1 MFTVEVQ
8 FSALFSVTRCNLP
21 LLALPGKLQGQQ
33 VLRCLAEGNE
43 EVGCTVFCGNELFT
57 LVYWEIVKVLLV
69 QFCFIWLTLWTFV
82 DGQITSSN

>member
-43 EVGCTVFCGNELFT
+43 EVGCTVFLRERIIYTCLLGNCKSFAGAILFY
-57 LVYWEIVKVLLV
+57 LVNFAVIDRDFY
-69 QFCFIWLTLWTFV
+69 
-82 DGQITSSN
+82 